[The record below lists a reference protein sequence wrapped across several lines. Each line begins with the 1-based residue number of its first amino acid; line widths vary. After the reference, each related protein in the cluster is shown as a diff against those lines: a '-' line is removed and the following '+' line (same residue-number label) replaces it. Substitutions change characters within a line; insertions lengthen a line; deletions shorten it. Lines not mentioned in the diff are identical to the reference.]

1 MDRMPNTR
9 SIYRMD
15 GLMKIKDRFKA
26 IKARIPEMEMA
37 EICDEIGGGRP
48 YVSYLCRT
56 AGIRPKHFN
65 DRWAARRFKDKVP
78 EMAGKTK
85 AEIMAMVGCSWSY
98 MLHLCRANGVVPTDK
113 WLRIFW
119 DEIVEGVN
127 FKYKTNHETVK
138 GMLEW
143 LYAKYPSSFAIGAVL
158 GICHQTIL
166 TKMKEL
172 GIKILPWK
180 NRNAEQRRA
189 WQAQRQQ
196 FLKPIL

>member
-1 MDRMPNTR
+1 MGVEP
-9 SIYRMD
+9 
-15 GLMKIKDRFKA
+15 MKIKARFEA
-26 IKARIPEMEMA
+26 IKDRVPEMEIK
-37 EICDEIGGGRP
+37 EICSEIGSTYP
-48 YVSYLCRT
+48 YASYLCRV
-56 AGIRPKHFN
+56 AGIRPKYLN
-65 DRWAARRFKDKVP
+65 DRRVARRFKDKMP
-78 EMAGKTK
+78 EMAGKTRY
-85 AEIMAMVGCSWSY
+85 EIIAMVECSWNY
-98 MLHLCRANGVVPTDK
+98 MLHLCQANDVVPTDK
-113 WLRIFW
+113 GLHIFW
-119 DEIVEGVN
+119 NEIVEGVN

-143 LYAKYPSSFAIGAVL
+143 LYAKYPSSFAMEEIL

-180 NRNAEQRRA
+180 KRNAEQRRA